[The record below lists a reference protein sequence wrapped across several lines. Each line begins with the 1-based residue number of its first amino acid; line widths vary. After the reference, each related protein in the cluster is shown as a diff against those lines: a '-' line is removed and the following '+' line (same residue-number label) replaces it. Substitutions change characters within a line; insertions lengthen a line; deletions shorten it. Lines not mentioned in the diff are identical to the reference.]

1 VTQRQKVPITMRALI
16 QRINRK
22 LREHDEVLK
31 AIRGER
37 WRAEYGDYYVLNCAR
52 NYVTEMHVDP
62 EKLGRELKVMQDW
75 EVLAE

>member
-1 VTQRQKVPITMRALI
+1 M
-16 QRINRK
+16 
-22 LREHDEVLK
+22 LK